1 MGMKSAEPLY
11 ADVIGLPTYIVDAVQ
26 RRDLGSGI
34 ASIINCRTINGVII
48 PQCEIIIAAQ
58 HLMPIG
64 RAASDFATEMYKRH
78 QIALMMNVG
87 ACH

>member
-1 MGMKSAEPLY
+1 MGMHDTEPLV
-11 ADVIGLPTYIVDAVQ
+11 AECFGLPTYIVDSVQ

-34 ASIINCRTINGVII
+34 ASIINCRTLNGVLI

-64 RAASDFATEMYKRH
+64 RAASDFATEMYRRH
-78 QIALMMNVG
+78 QVEMFQVIG
-87 ACH
+87 AKN

>member
-1 MGMKSAEPLY
+1 MGMQSAEPLY

-58 HLMPIG
+58 HLIPIG
-64 RAASDFATEMYKRH
+64 RGASDFATEMYKRH
-78 QIALMMNVG
+78 QMELLLAMG
-87 ACH
+87 ARH